1 MDFEEQWQNLVR
13 CLAIQ
18 YTTLKLEIPHQKIP
32 FFAMVIDG
40 DFFDFKRMAQEND
53 KILSKEPM
61 FKIISMFNF
70 II

>member
-13 CLAIQ
+13 LLAIQ
-18 YTTLKLEIPHQKIP
+18 YATLKLEIPYQKTP
-32 FFAMVIDG
+32 FFAMVING
-40 DFFDFKRMAQEND
+40 DFFDFKHMAQEND
-53 KILSKEPM
+53 EILSKESM